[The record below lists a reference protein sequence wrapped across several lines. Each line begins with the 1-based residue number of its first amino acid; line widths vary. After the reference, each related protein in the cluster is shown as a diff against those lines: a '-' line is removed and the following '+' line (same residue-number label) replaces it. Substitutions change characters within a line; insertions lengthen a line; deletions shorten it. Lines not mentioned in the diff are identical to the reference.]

1 MKLFWLRLSKQ
12 KFMHFVAAILV
23 LHYAIVSS
31 SMITFLMSHYKSFG
45 VETTERMMYAI
56 FNQVFNIVMLI
67 LAYFF
72 ARNNQNNDHIDHEK
86 I

>member
-1 MKLFWLRLSKQ
+1 MKMFWIRLSKQ
-12 KFMHFVAAILV
+12 KFMHFLAGILV
-23 LHYAIVSS
+23 LHYAITSG

-45 VETTERMMYAI
+45 VETTERMLYAV

-72 ARNNQNNDHIDHEK
+72 ARNNQNNEPLNDEK